1 MSDYFNTWYFL
12 GLRPKLFAK
21 WILPRP
27 SKVPGQMSRGQ
38 MRLCGHRWS
47 TLSVSIGVQLY
58 DGQPTPL
65 VDTRPV
71 KCDVISLSCRY
82 LVETLSYSCTH
93 IHTPVLQKKLRW
105 SEFSLQMFLI
115 SLLLLQV
122 LQKFWSLNTAKNL
135 ILTFWLTLF
144 VVSFGKFQTFK
155 NSVLTTV
162 NLINNYNRHDMFCF

>member
-12 GLRPKLFAK
+12 GLRPELFAK

-93 IHTPVLQKKLRW
+93 IRQCYRRNWDGLSFRYKCFWFLYYFFTSEILVSQHSQK
-105 SEFSLQMFLI
+105 SDF
-115 SLLLLQV
+115 
-122 LQKFWSLNTAKNL
+122 N
-135 ILTFWLTLF
+135 ILTYLICSIFWKIPNF
-144 VVSFGKFQTFK
+144 
-155 NSVLTTV
+155 
-162 NLINNYNRHDMFCF
+162 